1 MDSSCN
7 LYAEAYESPGLR
19 VLLGVL
25 VEIPLQRQ
33 PSLEV
38 WGALEVELEEELEE
52 ELAATALEARALE
65 ARALEARALEATALV
80 PAVLVPSLFV
90 ALDTLFADVL
100 RLQV

>member
-65 ARALEARALEATALV
+65 ATALV